1 MTTYKIKI
9 QEESGRKAYI
19 VFVNNAS
26 WPEKDFYD
34 TAMLSRY
41 LENQRKTG
49 RIINAIRV
57 FGSNGN
63 SPEAGKLESE
73 LKQTAG
79 FAKT

>member
-1 MTTYKIKI
+1 
-9 QEESGRKAYI
+9 
-19 VFVNNAS
+19 
-26 WPEKDFYD
+26 
-34 TAMLSRY
+34 MLSRY

-49 RIINAIRV
+49 RIIDAIRV